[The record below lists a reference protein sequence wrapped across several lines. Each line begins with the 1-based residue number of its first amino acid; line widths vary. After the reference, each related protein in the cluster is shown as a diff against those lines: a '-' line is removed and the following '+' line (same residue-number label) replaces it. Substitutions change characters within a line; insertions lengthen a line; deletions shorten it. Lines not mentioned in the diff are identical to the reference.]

1 MRAEDRCPATGRACR
16 NSACERGGCVKMRAG
31 GTSTD
36 RPTAA
41 PGPTPAPAESAGSPD
56 LHREMARLRAEA
68 AAAVAAQAALESVL
82 GEAIDA
88 LELGDAALTYLQ
100 QSLGVKSS
108 PRLEQLR
115 VAKAKLRSVLRTRT
129 AAAAK
134 APAAEAEPA
143 AAAET
148 P

>member
-31 GTSTD
+31 GTAID
-36 RPTAA
+36 RPAA
-41 PGPTPAPAESAGSPD
+41 APAPAENVGSPD
-56 LHREMARLRAEA
+56 LHREMARLRTEA

-100 QSLGVKSS
+100 QALGVKSS

-115 VAKAKLRSVLRTRT
+115 VAKAKLRNVLRTRIV
-129 AAAAK
+129 AK

-143 AAAET
+143 PSTET

>member
-31 GTSTD
+31 S
-36 RPTAA
+36 TAA
-41 PGPTPAPAESAGSPD
+41 ERPAPAAGGAGSPD
-56 LHREMARLRAEA
+56 LPSEMARLRAEA
-68 AAAVAAQAALESVL
+68 AAAVAAQTALESVL

-88 LELGDAALTYLQ
+88 LELGDAVLTHLQ

-115 VAKAKLRSVLRTRT
+115 TAKAKLRGVLRSRAAVAVK
-129 AAAAK
+129 AAAASESSAGVDTEA
-134 APAAEAEPA
+134 APAG
-143 AAAET
+143 
-148 P
+148 

>member
-1 MRAEDRCPATGRACR
+1 
-16 NSACERGGCVKMRAG
+16 MRAG
-31 GTSTD
+31 GTAID
-36 RPTAA
+36 RPAA
-41 PGPTPAPAESAGSPD
+41 ATAPAESVVSPD
-56 LHREMARLRAEA
+56 LHREMARLRTET
-68 AAAVAAQAALESVL
+68 AAAVAAQTAMESVL
-82 GEAIDA
+82 GDAIDA

-129 AAAAK
+129 IAAAK
-134 APAAEAEPA
+134 VPVEVEPVVVAAD
-143 AAAET
+143 T

>member
-16 NSACERGGCVKMRAG
+16 NSACERGGCIKMRAG
-31 GTSTD
+31 GAPTD
-36 RPTAA
+36 RPAVAA
-41 PGPTPAPAESAGSPD
+41 APAEVAATPE
-56 LHREMARLRAEA
+56 LQREVARLRTEA
-68 AAAVAAQAALESVL
+68 ADAVAAQAALESVL
-82 GEAIDA
+82 GDAIDA

-115 VAKAKLRSVLRTRT
+115 TAKAKLRSVLRTRT
-129 AAAAK
+129 AAAAVK
-134 APAAEAEPA
+134 PPAEPEPV
-143 AAAET
+143 AAET

>member
-36 RPTAA
+36 RPAA
-41 PGPTPAPAESAGSPD
+41 APAPAESTGSPD

-68 AAAVAAQAALESVL
+68 AAAVAGQAALESVL

-115 VAKAKLRSVLRTRT
+115 VAKAKLRNVLRTRT

-134 APAAEAEPA
+134 AEPEPA
-143 AAAET
+143 ESAET

>member
-31 GTSTD
+31 GTAID
-36 RPTAA
+36 RPAAAAA
-41 PGPTPAPAESAGSPD
+41 PAPQAAGSPD
-56 LHREMARLRAEA
+56 LHREMARLRTEA

-115 VAKAKLRSVLRTRT
+115 TAKAKLRSVLRART
-129 AAAAK
+129 VAK
-134 APAAEAEPA
+134 APAVEAEPMPS
-143 AAAET
+143 AET
-148 P
+148 A

>member
-31 GTSTD
+31 GTAID
-36 RPTAA
+36 RPAA
-41 PGPTPAPAESAGSPD
+41 APAPAESAGSPD
-56 LHREMARLRAEA
+56 LHREMARLRSEA
-68 AAAVAAQAALESVL
+68 AAAVAAQTALESVL

-88 LELGDAALTYLQ
+88 LELSDAALTYLQ
-100 QSLGVKSS
+100 QSLGVKTS

-129 AAAAK
+129 NAAIAK

-143 AAAET
+143 VSVET

>member
-1 MRAEDRCPATGRACR
+1 
-16 NSACERGGCVKMRAG
+16 MRAG
-31 GTSTD
+31 GTAID
-36 RPTAA
+36 RPIPA
-41 PGPTPAPAESAGSPD
+41 PVPAESASSPD
-56 LHREMARLRAEA
+56 LYREMARLRSEA
-68 AAAVAAQAALESVL
+68 AAAVAAQSALESVL

-100 QSLGVKSS
+100 QSLGVKTS

-129 AAAAK
+129 NAAVAK

-143 AAAET
+143 VSVET
-148 P
+148 A